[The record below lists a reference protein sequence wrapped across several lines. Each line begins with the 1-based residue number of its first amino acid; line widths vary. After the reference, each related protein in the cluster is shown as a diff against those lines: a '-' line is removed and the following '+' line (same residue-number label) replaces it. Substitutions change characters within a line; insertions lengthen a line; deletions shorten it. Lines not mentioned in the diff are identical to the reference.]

1 MSLDLPKL
9 QSIHLGRSTFW
20 CSLYAFTQKQGLS
33 STNGYT
39 VYSQS
44 TKLTIPADSCNE
56 QGIEELRF
64 DGYSHVNE
72 LIIEENTFQNTNN
85 VYIEEM
91 KELKSLHVGSGSF
104 VNQTPQLVRRLPSV
118 NGLYISD
125 CTQLNTITVGPQS
138 FMYYNELSLQSRRVC
153 NLLSRS
159 S

>member
-1 MSLDLPKL
+1 M
-9 QSIHLGRSTFW
+9 
-20 CSLYAFTQKQGLS
+20 
-33 STNGYT
+33 
-39 VYSQS
+39 
-44 TKLTIPADSCNE
+44 
-56 QGIEELRF
+56 
-64 DGYSHVNE
+64 NE

-91 KELKSLHVGSGSF
+91 KELKSLHVSSGSF
-104 VNQTPQLVRRLPSV
+104 VNQTPQLMRRLPSV